1 MVDTVNSRI
10 GINKTP
16 TTALD
21 VSGVATFD
29 NDLIVDTDTIYVD
42 AANDR
47 VGINKTPTTALD
59 VSGVATFD
67 NDLIVDTDTLHVDVS
82 SDRVGINKLTPDASL
97 HVFGN
102 AFVSSDFS
110 HGGLLP
116 SSGTEIDQIQRID
129 KTLTIGTTWMDT
141 GISGT
146 DLATGSY
153 IVQLFANEQGSHNWS
168 EYYTGFM
175 SWYASSTN
183 SVSEDSSEIV
193 LHAAGH
199 DTGDNHTYLRVQR
212 VANTANPNTL
222 KLQIRKDVAVGS
234 QITYEFRFR
243 RMI

>member
-1 MVDTVNSRI
+1 
-10 GINKTP
+10 
-16 TTALD
+16 
-21 VSGVATFD
+21 
-29 NDLIVDTDTIYVD
+29 
-42 AANDR
+42 
-47 VGINKTPTTALD
+47 
-59 VSGVATFD
+59 
-67 NDLIVDTDTLHVDVS
+67 
-82 SDRVGINKLTPDASL
+82 
-97 HVFGN
+97 
-102 AFVSSDFS
+102 
-110 HGGLLP
+110 
-116 SSGTEIDQIQRID
+116 
-129 KTLTIGTTWMDT
+129 MDT
-141 GISGT
+141 GIRGT
-146 DLATGSY
+146 ELATGSY